1 MTRSPMPPPERR
13 SSQLPPKPPS
23 DGMGWAVV
31 PLITVGL
38 GSPVSFLYAAVRR
51 RSAGL
56 AAAAAGYSGALV
68 ASYEALTAQGDVPHT
83 IGLLLLLGT
92 WIFSGMHAVGIR
104 QRLYPPADPSD
115 QRNRRVVEAARYRR
129 TLRTEARRIATED
142 RVMAHE
148 LQIGRPDLGPRP
160 YDDGGLIDV
169 NHAPPQALS
178 MLPGVTP
185 EIVDRIVRCR
195 AEHGAFISAEELA
208 MQADLPP
215 RIVPDIAEYGL
226 FLH

>member
-1 MTRSPMPPPERR
+1 MPLPERR
-13 SSQLPPKPPS
+13 PSRLPPRPPS
-23 DGMGWAVV
+23 DGLGWAVV
-31 PLITVGL
+31 PLITLGV

-56 AAAAAGYSGALV
+56 AVAAAVYAGALV
-68 ASYEALTAQGDVPHT
+68 AAYEALLAQGDEPHT
-83 IGLLLLLGT
+83 LGLLLLLGT
-92 WIFSGMHAVGIR
+92 WIVSAMHAIGAR

-129 TLRTEARRIATED
+129 TLREEARRIALED
-142 RVMAHE
+142 RGLAHE
-148 LQIGRPDLGPRP
+148 LRIGRPDLGPRA

-169 NHAPPQALS
+169 NHAPPQALGL
-178 MLPGVTP
+178 LPGVTP

-195 AEHGAFISAEELA
+195 AEQGGFISAEELA
-208 MQADLPP
+208 LQADLPP

-226 FLH
+226 FLT